1 VYRAWAG
8 RAGWRGSSGA
18 YVSTAGLRSIL
29 VPSDPTAPAAPVLS
43 SVPELAVLTLGCA

>member
-1 VYRAWAG
+1 MARGPAG
-8 RAGWRGSSGA
+8 PAGVARLGA

-29 VPSDPTAPAAPVLS
+29 VLSEPTAPAAPVLS